1 MLMIKV
7 EFFKASMFGELAL
20 KLIHTSA
27 EYVNCS
33 QIEMILKEFWFKFKY
48 LSSCQKHN
56 NREQELR
63 RWTISTLT
71 LTSSYAP
78 PVDVISIIIAIV
90 ETTMYLF
97 IHSYKV
103 DINSAMKPKHI
114 LWHV

>member
-1 MLMIKV
+1 MIKV
-7 EFFKASMFGELAL
+7 EFFKASMFGELAP
-20 KLIHTSA
+20 KFIHTYA
-27 EYVNCS
+27 EHVNCS
-33 QIEMILKEFWFKFKY
+33 QIEMILNEFWFKFKY

-78 PVDVISIIIAIV
+78 PVDGISIIIAIV